1 MRGQGHQIFVDELAR
16 FATSSADQRV
26 VAIAQRAAEPL
37 RVAVRGRPGVGCRT
51 VARALQGAGSSS
63 GMTVTPQA
71 RAADSDVDLV
81 VYVTVE
87 VVKPEDREAI
97 AATRRPVVAVLNKA
111 DLAGPLS
118 GAGPIV
124 MAQARCAQFSTLLGV
139 PMESMIGL
147 LAVAALD
154 DLDDTLRAAL
164 RALAAHPDGFDALD
178 RAVAGFLAAALPV
191 PTEVRLRLLDTLDLF
206 GIALGMAAFRPG
218 RPSRTPAQLR
228 TLLRRVSGVDAVI
241 DKVTAAGS
249 EVRYRRLLDAVA
261 ELEALAAQAKE
272 IGGPIGEFLRD
283 DDTVLA
289 RMAAAVDVALAVGLD
304 VGPLDD
310 PAAHLPR
317 AVRWHRYS
325 LDNGDMHRTCG
336 ADIARGSLRLWSL
349 AGGMPLHRYRKSS
362 RSARLVM
369 TRPGWTSWWQR
380 SRRGL
385 PGWVCRSS
393 TAARWCW

>member
-71 RAADSDVDLV
+71 RAADCDVDLV

-154 DLDDTLRAAL
+154 DLD
-164 RALAAHPDGFDALD
+164 
-178 RAVAGFLAAALPV
+178 
-191 PTEVRLRLLDTLDLF
+191 TEVRLRLLDTLDLF

-362 RSARLVM
+362 
-369 TRPGWTSWWQR
+369 
-380 SRRGL
+380 
-385 PGWVCRSS
+385 
-393 TAARWCW
+393 

>member
-124 MAQARCAQFSTLLGV
+124 MAQARCAQSSTLLGV

-154 DLDDTLRAAL
+154 DLD
-164 RALAAHPDGFDALD
+164 
-178 RAVAGFLAAALPV
+178 
-191 PTEVRLRLLDTLDLF
+191 TEVRLRLLDTLDLF

-362 RSARLVM
+362 
-369 TRPGWTSWWQR
+369 
-380 SRRGL
+380 
-385 PGWVCRSS
+385 
-393 TAARWCW
+393 

>member
-154 DLDDTLRAAL
+154 DLDDTLRAVL

-325 LDNGDMHRTCG
+325 LDNGEMHRTCG

-362 RSARLVM
+362 
-369 TRPGWTSWWQR
+369 
-380 SRRGL
+380 
-385 PGWVCRSS
+385 
-393 TAARWCW
+393 

>member
-1 MRGQGHQIFVDELAR
+1 MYSSSREEAVAAFDNLDTALNRVLKVSPDDLTIPECLAMLQR
-16 FATSSADQRV
+16 CEKIRRRLPAAEHPFINKLADQTDQTELGGKLPF
-26 VAIAQRAAEPL
+26 ALAERL
-37 RVAVRGRPGVGCRT
+37 HISRGEASRRIHE
-51 VARALQGAGSSS
+51 
-63 GMTVTPQA
+63 
-71 RAADSDVDLV
+71 AADSDVDLV

-154 DLDDTLRAAL
+154 DLDDTLRAVL

-362 RSARLVM
+362 
-369 TRPGWTSWWQR
+369 
-380 SRRGL
+380 
-385 PGWVCRSS
+385 
-393 TAARWCW
+393 

>member
-1 MRGQGHQIFVDELAR
+1 MRGQAHQIFVDELAR

-154 DLDDTLRAAL
+154 DLD
-164 RALAAHPDGFDALD
+164 
-178 RAVAGFLAAALPV
+178 
-191 PTEVRLRLLDTLDLF
+191 TEVRLRLLDTLDLF

-362 RSARLVM
+362 
-369 TRPGWTSWWQR
+369 
-380 SRRGL
+380 
-385 PGWVCRSS
+385 
-393 TAARWCW
+393 

>member
-1 MRGQGHQIFVDELAR
+1 MTGTEHLVHTLRSQGRVC
-16 FATSSADQRV
+16 TSSGSPMYRELLA
-26 VAIAQRAAEPL
+26 
-37 RVAVRGRPGVGCRT
+37 GVGCRT

-154 DLDDTLRAAL
+154 DLD
-164 RALAAHPDGFDALD
+164 
-178 RAVAGFLAAALPV
+178 
-191 PTEVRLRLLDTLDLF
+191 TEVRLRLLDTLDLF

-362 RSARLVM
+362 
-369 TRPGWTSWWQR
+369 
-380 SRRGL
+380 
-385 PGWVCRSS
+385 
-393 TAARWCW
+393 

>member
-37 RVAVRGRPGVGCRT
+37 RVAVRRRPGVGCRT

-154 DLDDTLRAAL
+154 DLD
-164 RALAAHPDGFDALD
+164 
-178 RAVAGFLAAALPV
+178 
-191 PTEVRLRLLDTLDLF
+191 TEVRLRLLDTLDLF

-362 RSARLVM
+362 
-369 TRPGWTSWWQR
+369 
-380 SRRGL
+380 
-385 PGWVCRSS
+385 
-393 TAARWCW
+393 

>member
-1 MRGQGHQIFVDELAR
+1 
-16 FATSSADQRV
+16 
-26 VAIAQRAAEPL
+26 
-37 RVAVRGRPGVGCRT
+37 
-51 VARALQGAGSSS
+51 
-63 GMTVTPQA
+63 MTVTPQA

-191 PTEVRLRLLDTLDLF
+191 PTEVRLRLLDT
-206 GIALGMAAFRPG
+206 
-218 RPSRTPAQLR
+218 
-228 TLLRRVSGVDAVI
+228 
-241 DKVTAAGS
+241 
-249 EVRYRRLLDAVA
+249 
-261 ELEALAAQAKE
+261 
-272 IGGPIGEFLRD
+272 
-283 DDTVLA
+283 
-289 RMAAAVDVALAVGLD
+289 D

-362 RSARLVM
+362 
-369 TRPGWTSWWQR
+369 
-380 SRRGL
+380 
-385 PGWVCRSS
+385 
-393 TAARWCW
+393 

>member
-154 DLDDTLRAAL
+154 DLD
-164 RALAAHPDGFDALD
+164 
-178 RAVAGFLAAALPV
+178 
-191 PTEVRLRLLDTLDLF
+191 TEVRLRLLDTLDLF

-325 LDNGDMHRTCG
+325 LDNGDMHHTCG

-362 RSARLVM
+362 
-369 TRPGWTSWWQR
+369 
-380 SRRGL
+380 
-385 PGWVCRSS
+385 
-393 TAARWCW
+393 

>member
-154 DLDDTLRAAL
+154 DLDDTLRAVL

-178 RAVAGFLAAALPV
+178 RAVAGFLARQPCRSLPRYGCGCWT
-191 PTEVRLRLLDTLDLF
+191 PSTCSASHWAWQRS
-206 GIALGMAAFRPG
+206 G
-218 RPSRTPAQLR
+218 RAGPREP
-228 TLLRRVSGVDAVI
+228 RRSSAPCY
-241 DKVTAAGS
+241 AGS
-249 EVRYRRLLDAVA
+249 AVSTPSSTRSPPPVLRCA
-261 ELEALAAQAKE
+261 TGGCLTRSRSCEALAAQAKE

-362 RSARLVM
+362 
-369 TRPGWTSWWQR
+369 
-380 SRRGL
+380 
-385 PGWVCRSS
+385 
-393 TAARWCW
+393 

>member
-16 FATSSADQRV
+16 FAISSADQRV

-154 DLDDTLRAAL
+154 DLD
-164 RALAAHPDGFDALD
+164 
-178 RAVAGFLAAALPV
+178 
-191 PTEVRLRLLDTLDLF
+191 TEVRLRLLDTLDLF

-362 RSARLVM
+362 
-369 TRPGWTSWWQR
+369 
-380 SRRGL
+380 
-385 PGWVCRSS
+385 
-393 TAARWCW
+393 

>member
-63 GMTVTPQA
+63 GMTATPQA

-154 DLDDTLRAAL
+154 DLD
-164 RALAAHPDGFDALD
+164 
-178 RAVAGFLAAALPV
+178 
-191 PTEVRLRLLDTLDLF
+191 TEVRLRLLDTLDLF

-362 RSARLVM
+362 
-369 TRPGWTSWWQR
+369 
-380 SRRGL
+380 
-385 PGWVCRSS
+385 
-393 TAARWCW
+393 